1 MWRRTL
7 GSEENTR
14 SGNSSGRPLRGGL
27 IGYGFISGRG
37 HVPAYLERQKT
48 RTDVEIVA
56 VADICE
62 ARRAQV
68 AQVLPHARVYPTY
81 EALLAAEAANLD
93 FVDICT
99 PPAEH
104 AVIAH
109 AALDRGLHV
118 LCEKPLT
125 TTREDAVALL
135 QHATRAQRVIFPCH
149 NYKHAPVVVAI
160 RDIIASGRIGKVR
173 SVSLSTFR
181 TSHAK
186 GVSEWNPH
194 WRRQLRHSGGGIAMD
209 HGSHSFYLAFDW
221 MGGLP
226 TAVSARVF
234 SFEPE
239 RYDTEDNFSSVL
251 TFPNGIVNAQLSWT
265 AGVRKVL
272 YVIQGERGAITT
284 DDDDLQI
291 AVMRSPGGPDAPLS
305 SLSWDVERR
314 SISSE
319 WMDASHTRWFNAMF
333 DQFATAIVSDDF
345 AGKEAQEAQL
355 CVDIITTSYESA
367 RQGGRDLPIGA
378 QRQRA
383 PSAMH
388 EVRLSK
394 AAVGG

>member
-1 MWRRTL
+1 
-7 GSEENTR
+7 
-14 SGNSSGRPLRGGL
+14 
-27 IGYGFISGRG
+27 
-37 HVPAYLERQKT
+37 VPAYLERQKIK
-48 RTDVEIVA
+48 TDVEIVA

-62 ARRAQV
+62 ARGAEASRA
-68 AQVLPHARVYPTY
+68 LPHARRYATY
-81 EALLAAEAANLD
+81 EELLAAESANLD

-99 PPAEH
+99 PPAYH

-135 QHATRAQRVIFPCH
+135 QHAAKARRVIFPCH
-149 NYKHAPVVVAI
+149 NYKHAPIVVAI
-160 RDIIASGRIGKVR
+160 RDVIASGRIGKVR
-173 SVSLSTFR
+173 SVSLSTYR
-181 TSHAK
+181 TSHAR
-186 GVSEWNPH
+186 GVAEWNPH

-221 MGGLP
+221 MGGWP

-234 SFEPE
+234 SFEAE
-239 RYDTEDNFSSVL
+239 RYDTEDNFSAVL
-251 TFPNGIVNAQLSWT
+251 TFPNGVVNAQLSWT

-272 YVIQGERGAITT
+272 YVVQGDQGAITA

-291 AVMRSPGGPDAPLS
+291 AMMRTPHGIDVPLS
-305 SLSWDVERR
+305 AITWETERR

-333 DQFATAIVSDDF
+333 DQFALAIANDDF
-345 AGKEAQEAQL
+345 AGKEAQDAQM
-355 CVDIITTSYESA
+355 CIDIITTSYDSA
-367 RQGGRDLPIGA
+367 RQGGRDLAVGS

-383 PSAMH
+383 PGAATH
-388 EVRLSK
+388 DLRL
-394 AAVGG
+394 ATAVAGG